1 MSAKVKTFES
11 LKNIR
16 PHALNKGITA
26 RAVQGERMTMA
37 VVDLDPDTVMPE
49 HHHENEQLGFII
61 AGSLTM
67 TIGGESRELR
77 AGDTYTIPSHVP
89 HHVVV
94 GPEGCTALDV
104 FAPVRADWEKLPRLD
119 PTPGFWP

>member
-11 LKNIR
+11 LRDIR

-49 HHHENEQLGFII
+49 HHHENEQLGFIV

-67 TIGGESRELR
+67 FIGGESRELHP
-77 AGDTYTIPSHVP
+77 GDTYTVPSHVP

-94 GPEGCTALDV
+94 GSKGCTALDV
-104 FAPVRADWEKLPRLD
+104 FAPGRADWEKLPRLD

>member
-11 LKNIR
+11 LRDIR

-37 VVDLDPDTVMPE
+37 VVDVDPDTVMPE
-49 HHHENEQLGFII
+49 HHHENEQLGFVV

-67 TIGGESRELR
+67 VIGGESRELHP
-77 AGDTYTIPSHVP
+77 GDTYTVPSHVP
-89 HHVVV
+89 HHIVV
-94 GPEGCTALDV
+94 GPKGCTLLDV
-104 FAPVRADWEKLPRLD
+104 FAPVRADWEQLPRLD
-119 PTPGFWP
+119 PSPGFWP

>member
-11 LKNIR
+11 LRDIP
-16 PHALNKGITA
+16 PHALREGITA

-67 TIGGESRELR
+67 RIGGESRELHP
-77 AGDTYTIPSHVP
+77 GDTYTIPSHVP
-89 HHVVV
+89 HDVVV
-94 GPEGCTALDV
+94 GPDGCTALDV

-119 PTPGFWP
+119 PAPGFWP